1 MKIENSK
8 STYKISKMKDKDEKF
23 LIVNLEKLK

>member
-8 STYKISKMKDKDEKF
+8 SKYKISKMKDKDEKF